1 MFSLRI
7 ISPAQCSQSY
17 NNLAIGYYLEA
28 FSYQVLRLHY
38 GNYSYYSYYYYY
50 QSYSVPG
57 IVLKHSNLAVD
68 NSTGGDQ
75 A

>member
-17 NNLAIGYYLEA
+17 NNFAIGYYYLET

-38 GNYSYYSYYYYY
+38 GNYSYYYYY
-50 QSYSVPG
+50 QSYSFSG
-57 IVLKHSNLAVD
+57 IVVKHSNLAVD
-68 NSTGGDQ
+68 NSTGGDP

>member
-17 NNLAIGYYLEA
+17 NNFAIGYYLEA

-38 GNYSYYSYYYYY
+38 GNYSYYYY

-57 IVLKHSNLAVD
+57 TVLKHSNLAVD
-68 NSTGGDQ
+68 NSTGGDP